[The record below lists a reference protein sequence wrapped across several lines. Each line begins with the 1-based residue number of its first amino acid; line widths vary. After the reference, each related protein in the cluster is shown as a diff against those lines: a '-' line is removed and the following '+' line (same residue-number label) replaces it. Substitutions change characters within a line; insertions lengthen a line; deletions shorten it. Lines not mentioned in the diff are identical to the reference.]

1 MSRSVFTG
9 SEQELCAA
17 FIREFNQQAGWLC
30 YPETAGFDVLVVHE
44 DGWQIGVEAKLKLNA
59 KVADQILP
67 AIWDERYGFPGPDY
81 RMVIVGAITEANLGI
96 VKMLEMLGV
105 SVLTPRSQ
113 TDYEGGEF
121 VDSWTFDLRGWLT
134 DRYFRNLAFDWN
146 PAQRCEVPCV
156 VPDVPAGVPAPLR
169 LTPWKERALKVI
181 ATLRRQGF
189 ITVKQIA
196 EHGISASV
204 WTRGPSPW
212 LVKGLER
219 GQWIAGD
226 KLPAFDIQHP
236 EAYAKIAAML
246 EGAAPLPHGEEECAA
261 AQMELIKD
269 TQTP

>member
-1 MSRSVFTG
+1 MNKTAFTG

-17 FIREFNQQAGWLC
+17 FIREFNKQPGWVC

-59 KVADQILP
+59 KVADQVLP
-67 AIWDERYGFPGPDY
+67 AIWDDQYGYPGPDY
-81 RMVIVGAITEANLGI
+81 RMVIVGSITEANLGI
-96 VKMLEMLGV
+96 AKMLDMLGV
-105 SVLTPRSQ
+105 SVLSPRATTEYQ
-113 TDYEGGEF
+113 GGQF
-121 VDSWTFDLRGWLT
+121 VDGWTFDLRSWLT
-134 DRYFRNLAFDWN
+134 DRYCRNLAFDWN

-212 LVKGLER
+212 LVKGIER

-226 KLPAFDIQHP
+226 KLPAFDLQHP

-246 EGAAPLPHGEEECAA
+246 ESATPLPHGEEECSA
-261 AQMELIKD
+261 AQLPLIHD
-269 TQTP
+269 APAA